1 MCHAPAAVSRKCARR
16 ASPTGAVLSL
26 QGNLQ
31 RLHLWKTNKTKF
43 TILDNMSGI
52 LHPGRFTLLLGPPG
66 AGKSTLLNALAG
78 RLQKHPTCRVRA
90 GLLICPPVLQKAYC
104 CRVALLQLHG
114 WQAPKTRGGQHH

>member
-1 MCHAPAAVSRKCARR
+1 MNRQVARQALSTVAA
-16 ASPTGAVLSL
+16 LSL

-31 RLHLWKTNKTKF
+31 KVHLWKTNKTKF

-90 GLLICPPVLQKAYC
+90 GRLTCLPDMVLC
-104 CRVALLQLHG
+104 CRKVAAAGLPCPTSMKRI
-114 WQAPKTRGGQHH
+114 W

>member
-1 MCHAPAAVSRKCARR
+1 MRQASLLSPLHVPFTCLLSPLHVLFTCHCDLKLARLLFL
-16 ASPTGAVLSL
+16 TGAALSL
-26 QGNLQ
+26 QGKLQ
-31 RLHLWKTNKTKF
+31 KVHLWKTNKTKF

-90 GLLICPPVLQKAYC
+90 GLLK
-104 CRVALLQLHG
+104 
-114 WQAPKTRGGQHH
+114 

>member
-1 MCHAPAAVSRKCARR
+1 MF
-16 ASPTGAVLSL
+16 L

-31 RLHLWKTNKTKF
+31 KVHLWKTNKTKF
-43 TILDNMSGI
+43 TILDNLSGI

-90 GLLICPPVLQKAYC
+90 GLLKRPPFMVLC
-104 CRVALLQLHG
+104 CRKLTAAGLPVPNSMNGPRWPTAL
-114 WQAPKTRGGQHH
+114 AA